1 MKKYWYFGVRMKKS
15 SSSANG
21 LTKYKEFALFEP
33 TVFDSAEQAANACA
47 PRMAK
52 HPGLSYFIQG
62 YDHKLDIDK
71 DGYSHG
77 FVQEGA

>member
-15 SSSANG
+15 SSNANG
-21 LTKYKEFALFEP
+21 LTKYQEFALFEP
-33 TVFDSAEQAANACA
+33 TVFDSALAAATACA

-62 YDHKLDIDK
+62 YDNKLDIDEK
-71 DGYSHG
+71 GYSHG
-77 FVQEGA
+77 FVKKEA